1 MIRVVPAL
9 DVDAFAPVE
18 FPVVVVVLVAYG
30 VATGSLDRLVVGG
43 SGRPWA
49 TEKVAWGRR
58 HTYRRGL
65 PVIRSDSRDRR
76 RSPVGRDRYQNR

>member
-43 SGRPWA
+43 
-49 TEKVAWGRR
+49 
-58 HTYRRGL
+58 
-65 PVIRSDSRDRR
+65 IRSAPTDRGGVVGPPTHVPTW
-76 RSPVGRDRYQNR
+76 SPGDPIGFA